1 MAVSVPAVGDEQVG
15 VDRVAAGRSCRIVL
29 ALWASLVLL
38 AAGTSLARNA
48 GNAVITTKVFVAV
61 TAPLAGC
68 VCFAVRCWSRRVM
81 AVALVGL
88 AFLYLAAT
96 SAFFYTVAQCPV
108 SPGTSRVCN
117 SALSDD

>member
-1 MAVSVPAVGDEQVG
+1 
-15 VDRVAAGRSCRIVL
+15 VDRAAASRSCRIVL

-68 VCFAVRCWSRRVM
+68 MCLAVQFWSRRVM
-81 AVALVGL
+81 AATLVGL
-88 AFLYLAAT
+88 ALLYLAAA
-96 SAFFYTVAQCPV
+96 SAFFYTVGQCPV
-108 SPGTSRVCN
+108 SPGTSRVC
-117 SALSDD
+117 SAALSDN